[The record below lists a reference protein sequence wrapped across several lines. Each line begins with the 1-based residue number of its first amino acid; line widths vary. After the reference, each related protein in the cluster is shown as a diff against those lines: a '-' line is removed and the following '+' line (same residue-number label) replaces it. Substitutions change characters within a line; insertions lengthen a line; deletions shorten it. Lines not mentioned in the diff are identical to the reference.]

1 MKNKGSLT
9 KTISVVALI
18 VTIGVF
24 LLGDGVIIKKIEHE
38 NNLLLQAQEYS
49 IQKDYER
56 MAQTLS
62 NDALKNNAYAAL
74 NIGVMYANGNYFKQ
88 NEEIA
93 RDYFYKALDKGE
105 KAYSIIYLL
114 SSLDFNADEDEM
126 KRIFRLGCTENNPYC
141 EELLQRIYDD
151 LGESPDGILT
161 EHFNNL
167 SREEQK
173 KIEEEIFLE
182 VNTGKTYSQW
192 EVEEYEYFID
202 ENHKLTAKA
211 KKIKEN
217 VIPIK
222 AKINRYLIHEY
233 DFQFPKA

>member
-9 KTISVVALI
+9 KIISVVALI
-18 VTIGVF
+18 VTIFVF

>member
-1 MKNKGSLT
+1 MKKKGSFSQ
-9 KTISVVALI
+9 TISFVMVIVAVIALFW
-18 VTIGVF
+18 GNG
-24 LLGDGVIIKKIEHE
+24 LLNRKIEHE

-62 NDALKNNAYAAL
+62 DDALKNNAYAAL

-93 RDYFYKALDKGE
+93 RDFFYKALDKGE

-126 KRIFRLGCTENNPYC
+126 TRIFRLGCTENNPYC
-141 EELLQRIYDD
+141 EELLQRIYDN
-151 LGESPDGILT
+151 LGETPDGILT

-211 KKIKEN
+211 KKIKET